1 MRTIILGTAL
11 MFGLAAAASAIEPGP
26 SSKAQKQTENWL
38 QLQVSGDAASKVP
51 QTATPTER
59 EQSLQR
65 WLDSNNHK
73 IPEFYEQGGGGKAS
87 SGGGK

>member
-1 MRTIILGTAL
+1 MKAL
-11 MFGLAAAASAIEPGP
+11 ICIGLLCGLHSMAWAIEAGP
-26 SSKAQKQTENWL
+26 SSKAQQQTETWL
-38 QLQVSGDAASKVP
+38 QLQVKGTAASKTP

-73 IPEFYEQGGGGKAS
+73 IPEFFDQEQGGKVTGDS
-87 SGGGK
+87 R

>member
-1 MRTIILGTAL
+1 MKAL
-11 MFGLAAAASAIEPGP
+11 IFIGVLFGLHSMAWAIEPGP
-26 SSKAQKQTENWL
+26 SSKAQQQTETWL
-38 QLQVSGDAASKVP
+38 QLQVKGTAASKTP

-73 IPEFYEQGGGGKAS
+73 IPEFFNQEQGGKVGGES
-87 SGGGK
+87 R

>member
-1 MRTIILGTAL
+1 MKTLIGIVVL
-11 MFGLAAAASAIEPGP
+11 FGLHSMAWAIEPGP
-26 SSKAQKQTENWL
+26 ASQAQQQTETWL
-38 QLQVSGDAASKVP
+38 QLQVKGSAASKIP

-73 IPEFYEQGGGGKAS
+73 IPEFFDQEQGGKVAGGS
-87 SGGGK
+87 R